1 MVRLDLMT
9 SLAPHCPTTRP
20 VAAIAVLVA
29 ALLGAPQTA
38 SAFETDVKQDLA
50 LWSLAFVN
58 HDFDDHWSVSFQT
71 EVRVK
76 DEVTSLDEA
85 VFKAGG
91 YYRFNDWLELGIG
104 YNYIYK
110 NDGANDNVAW
120 EELYVRHPFQV
131 FGFTHQ
137 VRLEQRFIQDISGTI
152 PRLRYLV
159 HVTTPL
165 SPLFYFALSEAF
177 RFNLV
182 DKGTGPVSGFEQNR
196 LYAGF
201 GVHASKYLRVEL
213 GYLWRFELERMRPSK
228 SDHVIR
234 IQLHFATNGRHPS
247 RGGS

>member
-1 MVRLDLMT
+1 MVGAEPIRF
-9 SLAPHCPTTRP
+9 AECR
-20 VAAIAVLVA
+20 VAAVAIVA
-29 ALLGAPQTA
+29 ATFLGAPQTA
-38 SAFETDVKQDLA
+38 FAFESDVKQDLA

-58 HDFDDHWSVSFQT
+58 HDLGDDWSLSFQT

-85 VFKAGG
+85 IFKLGG

-104 YNYIYK
+104 YKYIYK

-120 EELYVRHPFQV
+120 EELYVKHPFHV

-137 VRLEQRFIQDISGTI
+137 LRLEQRFIQDISGTI
-152 PRLRYLV
+152 PRIRYLI
-159 HVTTPL
+159 HATTPL
-165 SPLFYFALSEAF
+165 GPRFYFALSEAF
-177 RFNLV
+177 RYNLV

-201 GVHASKYLRVEL
+201 GVHASKYLKVEL
-213 GYLWRFELERMRPSK
+213 GYLWRFELERDRPSK
-228 SDHVIR
+228 SEHVIR
-234 IQLHFATNGRHPS
+234 VQLLFATKARHPS

>member
-1 MVRLDLMT
+1 MT
-9 SLAPHCPTTRP
+9 RYETPRSLARQ
-20 VAAIAVLVA
+20 VAAVAVLFA
-29 ALLGAPQTA
+29 AFLGGTQTA
-38 SAFETDVKQDLA
+38 SAFESPTKQDLA

-85 VFKAGG
+85 IFKPGG
-91 YYRFNDWLELGIG
+91 FYRFNDWLELGIG
-104 YNYIYK
+104 YKYIYK
-110 NDGANDNVAW
+110 HDGSNENVAW
-120 EELYVRHPFQV
+120 EELYLKHPFQL

-137 VRLEQRFIQDISGTI
+137 FRLEQRFIQGISGTI
-152 PRLRYLV
+152 PRIRYLI
-159 HVTTPL
+159 HTTTPL
-165 SPLFYFALSEAF
+165 GPTFYFAFSEAF

-201 GVHASKYLRVEL
+201 GVHASKYLKVEL
-213 GYLWRFELERMRPSK
+213 GYLWRYELERAPPNK

-234 IQLHFATNGRHPS
+234 VQLLFATKARHPS

>member
-1 MVRLDLMT
+1 MANHVPR
-9 SLAPHCPTTRP
+9 RP
-20 VAAIAVLVA
+20 GRHRVVGIAVMVGSF
-29 ALLGAPQTA
+29 LGAPQTA
-38 SAFETDVKQDLA
+38 SAFESDVKQDLA

-58 HDFDDHWSVSFQT
+58 HDFGDNWSVSFQT
-71 EVRVK
+71 EVRAK

-85 VFKAGG
+85 IFKAGG
-91 YYRFNDWLELGIG
+91 YHHFNDWLELGIG
-104 YNYIYK
+104 YKYIYK
-110 NDGANDNVAW
+110 NDGSNENIAW
-120 EELYVRHPFQV
+120 EELYVKHPFGL

-137 VRLEQRFIQDISGTI
+137 VRLEQRFIQGISGTI
-152 PRLRYLV
+152 PRLRYLI
-159 HVTTPL
+159 HTTTPL

-182 DKGTGPVSGFEQNR
+182 DKGIGPVSGFEQNR

-201 GVHASKYLRVEL
+201 GVHASKYLRVEI